1 MTVLHIIGWSMV
13 TAVVGWRLA
22 WHRARAIFDRALA
35 QAHAES
41 EHMRAEAD
49 RWKANSIRLSKEI
62 AAWKAGHQEGR
73 ADVAG
78 IVPMPETKARHSPAS
93 NRSCGPSGSLVSFSR
108 TCPSGSRPTA
118 TQSPAAH
125 HELTRQSMLA
135 AAESPL
141 TPPCA
146 SFIARPFGPGASR
159 SPWDPLGGS

>member
-78 IVPMPETKARHSPAS
+78 IVPMLIAARQKSAAC
-93 NRSCGPSGSLVSFSR
+93 SCMADEQITSG
-108 TCPSGSRPTA
+108 
-118 TQSPAAH
+118 
-125 HELTRQSMLA
+125 M
-135 AAESPL
+135 
-141 TPPCA
+141 
-146 SFIARPFGPGASR
+146 
-159 SPWDPLGGS
+159 